1 VGHFYSIIPLS
12 AGILLRYQNHST
24 VVIDE
29 VGLGFEG
36 KDERCVLDREGES
49 ARIEPVAGNGAL
61 ICFRPSPRLIPVF
74 PLAGLKQDQS
84 L

>member
-1 VGHFYSIIPLS
+1 MIRVGHFYSIIPLS

-36 KDERCVLDREGES
+36 KDERHVYSTVKVNRHGLS
-49 ARIEPVAGNGAL
+49 QL
-61 ICFRPSPRLIPVF
+61 
-74 PLAGLKQDQS
+74 LAMRVDL